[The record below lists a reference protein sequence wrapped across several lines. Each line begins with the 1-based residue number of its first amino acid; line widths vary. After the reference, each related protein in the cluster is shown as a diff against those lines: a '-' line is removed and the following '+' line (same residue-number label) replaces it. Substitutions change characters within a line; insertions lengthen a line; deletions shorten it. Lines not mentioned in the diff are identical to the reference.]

1 MTADA
6 EGGAPEVTLETSMG
20 PFTVEVLLSL
30 SLSLSLSLYPFYFL
44 IISYHFLILFFLVM
58 DSYTTSTH
66 QELAGTFL
74 NYLVEVIMTTLNFT
88 ALLRYYKYKN

>member
-30 SLSLSLSLYPFYFL
+30 SLCLSLPFLFSYYFVPL
-44 IISYHFLILFFLVM
+44 FNFILFGDGQL
-58 DSYTTSTH
+58 
-66 QELAGTFL
+66 
-74 NYLVEVIMTTLNFT
+74 
-88 ALLRYYKYKN
+88 YYKHAPRTCRNFLELSRRGYYDNVKFHRIIKVL

>member
-1 MTADA
+1 MTAEA

-30 SLSLSLSLYPFYFL
+30 SLYSFYFL

>member
-1 MTADA
+1 
-6 EGGAPEVTLETSMG
+6 
-20 PFTVEVLLSL
+20 
-30 SLSLSLSLYPFYFL
+30 
-44 IISYHFLILFFLVM
+44 LVM

-88 ALLRYYKYKN
+88 ALLRYYKYKNWLMFCFIGIKRPLCFFCVFFFW